1 MSEEKQLY
9 GADLVVDSLI
19 NHDVDYVFGIPGAKI
34 DRIFDTLEDKGPELI
49 VARHEQN
56 AAFMAQGVGRIT
68 GKPGVVLVT
77 SGPGVSNLATGLV
90 TATDEGDP
98 VLAIGGQVKRADLL
112 KRLPSMLLKYMMLI
126 PFLKRLLMPI
136 AMLSQGNRVQALFQF
151 LKT

>member
-34 DRIFDTLEDKGPELI
+34 DRVFDTLEDKGPELI

-68 GKPGVVLVT
+68 GKPGVVLVL
-77 SGPGVSNLATGLV
+77 SLIHILEKLIVCQLV
-90 TATDEGDP
+90 VPWRWT
-98 VLAIGGQVKRADLL
+98 VKVMQ
-112 KRLPSMLLKYMMLI
+112 K
-126 PFLKRLLMPI
+126 
-136 AMLSQGNRVQALFQF
+136 Q
-151 LKT
+151 

>member
-19 NHDVDYVFGIPGAKI
+19 NHDVEYVFGIPGAKI
-34 DRIFDTLEDKGPELI
+34 DRVFDTLEDKGPELI

-90 TATDEGDP
+90 TATDEGA
-98 VLAIGGQVKRADLL
+98 VSYTHLRAHE
-112 KRLPSMLLKYMMLI
+112 
-126 PFLKRLLMPI
+126 
-136 AMLSQGNRVQALFQF
+136 
-151 LKT
+151 T